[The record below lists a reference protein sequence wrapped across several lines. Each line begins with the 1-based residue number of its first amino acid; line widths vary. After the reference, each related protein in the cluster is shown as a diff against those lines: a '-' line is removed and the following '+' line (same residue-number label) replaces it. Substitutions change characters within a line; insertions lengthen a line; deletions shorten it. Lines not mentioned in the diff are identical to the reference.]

1 MDSASLFRALL
12 SSPSSSSSSMQC
24 TKRMEKALERG
35 EGRTRGKRKRRVSVS
50 RHRGTNYYL
59 VPADT
64 PVELREIAPLFAEW
78 TRTNADASSYYS
90 ISFTL
95 LYSRSPFLSK
105 RIVAPPFFYTVPN
118 RFASI
123 SSKAPIFRV
132 DGATHH
138 LEYLRVVIASKVS
151 IKGIVRKFRV
161 ETSICL
167 SLFLFVATRIGILN
181 SRGMLP

>member
-12 SSPSSSSSSMQC
+12 SSPSSSSSSIQC

-78 TRTNADASSYYS
+78 TRTNFFVLFYFFHPSLFPLS
-90 ISFTL
+90 L
-95 LYSRSPFLSK
+95 PFEK
-105 RIVAPPFFYTVPN
+105 DRRPPFFLHRSKSFRFDFVEGTDLPRRWRHASFRVFTRRN
-118 RFASI
+118 RF
-123 SSKAPIFRV
+123 
-132 DGATHH
+132 
-138 LEYLRVVIASKVS
+138 E
-151 IKGIVRKFRV
+151 
-161 ETSICL
+161 
-167 SLFLFVATRIGILN
+167 SLY
-181 SRGMLP
+181 

>member
-105 RIVAPPFFYTVPN
+105 RIVAPPFFLHRFKSFRFDFVEGTDLPRRWRHASFRVFTRRN
-118 RFASI
+118 RF
-123 SSKAPIFRV
+123 
-132 DGATHH
+132 
-138 LEYLRVVIASKVS
+138 E
-151 IKGIVRKFRV
+151 
-161 ETSICL
+161 
-167 SLFLFVATRIGILN
+167 SLY
-181 SRGMLP
+181 